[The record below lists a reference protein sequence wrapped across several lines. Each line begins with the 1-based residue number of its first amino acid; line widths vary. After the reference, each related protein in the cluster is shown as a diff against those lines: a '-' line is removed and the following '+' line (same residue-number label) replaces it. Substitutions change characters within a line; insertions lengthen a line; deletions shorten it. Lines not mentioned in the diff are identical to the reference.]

1 MVCSVTYFQIDLM
14 PPLDFVIFK
23 FSCFRKMYA
32 IFSFFFFPLCI
43 SISDTLQWI

>member
-14 PPLDFVIFK
+14 PPLDFVVFK

-32 IFSFFFFPLCI
+32 IFSFFFFSPVYFHF
-43 SISDTLQWI
+43 